1 MDYGPAEMMCVALA
15 REIGE
20 GDVVFHG
27 LSSPVPM
34 TAVKLAK
41 ALGKDFTLVSISDG
55 VDPDWSRPAVIGSTI
70 SANTYEGAVAA
81 YGLDEVFDLAAT
93 GRVDIV
99 LLSYLQLDV
108 RGRINMSFVGG
119 DYDHPK
125 FRGPGG
131 AGSATLIPVT
141 PRTIIWRT
149 KHEARSLVEQV
160 DFATTAANPDNDF
173 TVVTNLCVFRMKN
186 GLLEVDS
193 VFPYSGLDEVKE
205 NTGWR
210 IDQAEVPVY
219 AAPAADELAALE
231 RVDPHRIRYIEF

>member
-20 GDVVFHG
+20 DDIVFHG

-99 LLSYLQLDV
+99 LLSYLQLD
-108 RGRINMSFVGG
+108 RKGQINMSFVGG
-119 DYDHPK
+119 DYERPK

-141 PRTIIWRT
+141 QKTIIWRT
-149 KHEARSLVEQV
+149 KHEKRSLVEQV
-160 DFATTAANPDNDF
+160 DFATTAANPDKEF
-173 TVVTNLCVFRMKN
+173 AVVTNLCIFRMRN

-193 VFPYSGLDEVKE
+193 VFPYSSLDEVKE
-205 NTGWR
+205 NTGWLVT
-210 IDQAEVPVY
+210 QTEVPVY
-219 AAPAADELAALE
+219 PAPMDEELAALE
-231 RVDPHRIRYIEF
+231 KIDPNRIRYIEF